1 MTCDPLAL
9 PSSAADW
16 PAWFR
21 ARTASELA
29 RATELVDALRS
40 APPADPVAV
49 LRQWD
54 RAAGHLGNAA
64 AAGSLFGN
72 VHPLDEVRD
81 LADAAEQEAQRIG
94 TAWGLDRELYDVFAT
109 IDDGAVAHDP
119 LAARVLAK
127 VRNDFRRSGVD
138 KDEATRT
145 RIAEIHERLTEL
157 DQEFSRV
164 IRDDV
169 RTVRVT
175 PEQLAGMPDDWLAAH
190 PVDAEGMVTV
200 TTDYPDSVPVRMF
213 ARDQD
218 VRRQVTVAFLD
229 RGWPTTEPLLTELFA
244 LRHELA
250 TTVGYAD
257 WPSYDADVKMI
268 GRSNPVAEE
277 ARNEPSRSIPAF
289 IERIVAAAE
298 EPMRRDLAQ
307 LLERYRRDFPDAT
320 EVPGYDYNHYAELV
334 RAERYDV
341 DSQRVR
347 AYFDFAKVRTGLLE
361 VTGRLFGL
369 RYEQVDVPVWH
380 EDVTSYDVFATQ
392 PVVEVR
398 GAPAPSLETRIG
410 RIHLDLHPREGKYK
424 HAAQFT
430 LTDGVAGEQL
440 PEGVLVCNFSRGLME
455 HDHVVTLFHEFGHL
469 LHHVLGG
476 HGAWYRFAGV
486 ATEWDFVEAPSQMLE
501 EWAWHADV
509 LRTFATDAAG
519 EPIPGDLVAAM
530 RAADDYGKGI
540 YARTQMFYAAMSY
553 WFHADRVHGADAP
566 DLTSRMVELQRRYAA
581 LPYLPGTHMFASF
594 GHLGGYSSGYYTY
607 MWSLVIAKDMWSAFD
622 EADPFAPEVAQRYR
636 DRVLVPG
643 GAADAADLVADFLG
657 RPFSFDAYAAWLDR

>member
-1 MTCDPLAL
+1 MTTAPLAL
-9 PSSAADW
+9 PGSADDW
-16 PAWFR
+16 PTWFR
-21 ARTASELA
+21 AYTEAELS
-29 RATELVDALRS
+29 RATALVDGLRTT
-40 APPADPVAV
+40 PPADPVEV

-54 RAAGHLGNAA
+54 RASGHLGNAS

-72 VHPLDEVRD
+72 VHPAAEVRD
-81 LADAAEQEAQRIG
+81 LADAAEQEAQRIA
-94 TAWGLDRELYDVFAT
+94 TAWGLDRALYDVFAA
-109 IDDGAVAHDP
+109 IDEAAVAADP
-119 LAARVLAK
+119 EAARMLAK
-127 VRNDFRRSGVD
+127 VRDDFRRSGVD
-138 KDEATRT
+138 RDEATRA
-145 RIAEIHERLTEL
+145 RIAEVRERITEL

-175 PEQLAGMPDDWLAAH
+175 PQQLAGMPDDWLAAH
-190 PVDAEGMVTV
+190 PVDDEGMVTV

-218 VRRQVTVAFLD
+218 VRRAVTVAFLD
-229 RGWPTTEPLLTELFA
+229 RGWPATEPLLTELFT

-268 GRSNPVAEE
+268 GEGA
-277 ARNEPSRSIPAF
+277 AIPAF
-289 IERIVAAAE
+289 IERIVEAAD
-298 EPMRRDLAQ
+298 EPMRRDLDQ
-307 LLERYRRDFPDAT
+307 LLERYRRDFPDAA

-334 RAERYDV
+334 RAEKYDV

-347 AYFDFAKVRTGLLE
+347 AYFDFGKVRQGLLD

-369 RYEQVDVPVWH
+369 RYERVDAPVWH
-380 EDVTSYDVFATQ
+380 EDVTVYDVFR
-392 PVVEVR
+392 E
-398 GAPAPSLETRIG
+398 GESGRIG

-476 HGAWYRFAGV
+476 HGDWFRFAGV

-519 EPIPGDLVAAM
+519 EAIPAELVAAM

-553 WFHADRVHGADAP
+553 WFHADRAAAQAP
-566 DLTSRMVELQRRYAA
+566 DLTDRMIELQERYAA

-607 MWSLVIAKDMWSAFD
+607 MWSLVIAKDMFSAFD
-622 EADPFAPEVAQRYR
+622 ESDLFAPEVARRYR

-643 GAADAADLVADFLG
+643 GAGNAADLVADFLG
-657 RPFSFDAYAAWLDR
+657 RPFSFDAYAAWLAR